1 MAMAPVR
8 RTRRVVVI
16 GLVLLILFGS
26 NFIANFYTDLLWF
39 QEIGFSSVLW
49 KSLGTQWVVGLVAGI
64 LVAFLIWI
72 NLAIAAR
79 VSPVYRTLRI
89 EVAGPDDPIARYRET
104 IAPYIKWLRVAVA
117 LFFGLLTGLVA
128 STRWTTFL
136 LYLNR
141 VQFGESDPQFDKDVG
156 FYVFELPFF
165 NLIASEVWSALAAA
179 VFVSVVAHF
188 FYGSIRPQLGLR
200 GVTAGALAHISV
212 LLGLL
217 AIVKAFQ
224 YWLGRYELNFSTR
237 GVVDGASY
245 TDVNAQLP
253 ALNLLAVISIVS
265 ALLFLANIR
274 FRRLSL
280 PLAAVGIWILTSFLA
295 GGVWPWAV
303 QRFSVEPQELPRERP
318 YIARNIEATQ
328 QAFGLGQVETRPF
341 AATDALEQSD
351 LAANQTLLQ
360 NVRVWDPGILQQA
373 YEQLQAIRPYYVFP
387 DVDIDRYVVDGQP
400 RQILLSPRELELDN
414 LEERS
419 QTWANLHL
427 QYTHGF
433 GLVASLANEA
443 TAAGQPSFIVQGV
456 PGNVSEGADA
466 LAADQARIYYGEEFD
481 SDQYSVV
488 RSGQQEIDYP
498 TDQGPQRSRYEGE
511 GGVPVGGFMRKLAF
525 AIRESDT
532 NLILSSLID
541 EDSRIIFYRDI
552 FDRVLRAAPF
562 LNLDADPYIANVDG
576 RLVWILDGYT
586 ATPWYP
592 YSERFDAGAILGNA
606 TDGRLGGEVNYA
618 RNSVKIVV
626 DAYDGTM
633 KFYVIDED
641 DALIQAW
648 RKAFPV
654 LFADEEPS
662 PNLQAHFRYPEDLFK
677 LQSEVFTTYHI
688 NDPNDFYSKE
698 DVWAIP
704 TELSEIEVDTTVGQ
718 PIGGET
724 SATDPTY
731 LLIQLPQEPEAEFL
745 LARPFTPRA
754 RNNMISF
761 MVGRSDPGKYG
772 ELVILQFPRQKL
784 VEGPSQIDNLIN
796 QDVEVSRTLTLLGQ
810 EGSEVSFGS
819 LVILPIE
826 ESILYVRPLFV
837 TADTLGIPELKRVL
851 LVFGEEV
858 VMADNFEEGLAEL
871 FGAQV
876 PEDARPP
883 QPERPGRGEEP
894 APTGEL
900 GQLIREAA
908 ALYERAQEALA
919 DGDFEEY
926 GRLIE
931 ELGRLLAEAERLSG

>member
-8 RTRRVVVI
+8 RSRRAVVI
-16 GLVLLILFGS
+16 GLVLLVLFGS
-26 NFIANFYTDLLWF
+26 SFIANFYTDVLWF
-39 QEIGFSSVLW
+39 QEVGFTSVLW
-49 KSLGTQWVVGLVAGI
+49 KSLGTQWAVGLVSGI
-64 LVAFLIWI
+64 VVALLIWI
-72 NLAIAAR
+72 NLAIASR

-89 EVAGPDDPIARYRET
+89 EVSGIDDPVARYRESL
-104 IAPYIKWLRVAVA
+104 APYIRWLRLAVAV
-117 LFFGLLTGLVA
+117 FFGLLTGFVA

-141 VQFGESDPQFDKDVG
+141 VQFGENDPQFGKDVG

-165 NLIASEVWSALAAA
+165 NFIASEVWSALAAA
-179 VFVSVVAHF
+179 LFVSVVAHF

-217 AIVKAFQ
+217 ALVKAVQ
-224 YWLGRYELNFSTR
+224 YWLGRYELNFSAR

-253 ALNLLAVISIVS
+253 ALNLLVVISIVS

-318 YIARNIEATQ
+318 YIQRNIQATQ
-328 QAFGLGQVETRPF
+328 QAFGLAEVETRPF
-341 AATDALEQSD
+341 AATDALEQAD

-360 NVRVWDPGILQQA
+360 NVRVWDPGILAQG
-373 YEQLQAIRPYYVFP
+373 YEQLQAIRPYYEFP
-387 DVDIDRYVVDGQP
+387 DVDIDRYVVDGEP
-400 RQILLSPRELELDN
+400 RQILLAARELSLEN

-427 QYTHGF
+427 QYTHGY
-433 GLVASLANEA
+433 GLVASLANAA

-456 PGNVSEGADA
+456 PGDVSEGAEA
-466 LAADQARIYYGEEFD
+466 LAADQARLYYGETFD

-488 RSGQQEIDYP
+488 RSGQKEIDYP
-498 TDQGPQRSRYEGE
+498 TNERPQRSRYDGE
-511 GGVPVGGFMRKLAF
+511 GGVPVGGFLRKLAF
-525 AIRESDT
+525 AIRESDA
-532 NLILSSLID
+532 NLILSNLID

-562 LNLDADPYIANVDG
+562 LNLDADPYIANIDG

-586 ATPWYP
+586 ATNWYP
-592 YSERFDAGAILGNA
+592 YSQQVDAGVVLGSSA
-606 TDGRLGGEVNYA
+606 TDGRLHGEINYL

-654 LFADEEPS
+654 LFAKEEPS
-662 PNLQAHFRYPEDLFK
+662 PDLQAHFRYPEDLFK

-704 TELSEIEVDTTVGQ
+704 TELSEIQVDPTVGQ
-718 PIGGET
+718 TITGEP
-724 SATDPTY
+724 SVTDPTY
-731 LLIQLPQEPEAEFL
+731 LLIQLPQEPEEEFL

-784 VEGPSQIDNLIN
+784 VEGPNQIDNLIN

-810 EGSEVSFGS
+810 EGSDVAFGS

-837 TADTLGIPELKRVL
+837 TAETLGIPELKRVL
-851 LVFGEEV
+851 LVFGEQV

-871 FGAQV
+871 FGAGV
-876 PEDARPP
+876 PAEDGAEPP
-883 QPERPGRGEEP
+883 KRPGAGERP

-900 GQLIREAA
+900 GDLIREAA
-908 ALYERAQEALA
+908 ALYQRAQEALA

-931 ELGRLLAEAERLSG
+931 ELGRVLQQANR